1 MLTLLLQDG
10 TYTLIHIPLDLY
22 HSLFQPIIRVL
33 LPQSPA
39 EQASSELPDGDYEV
53 LSSDRSHGFLNISIT
68 PIECSIVCHST
79 WAEKVFVPA
88 IKNLPKEAARVV
100 STSKETYMVLSVIS
114 AGLDPAGRVMELTS
128 PLALAGIS
136 LFFISTYYSDF
147 ILVPSK
153 DRQNV
158 TKALIAKGFELSDN
172 QSDFTTPAPQGRKRA
187 TSAVSPP
194 NTPPPANISELQTRA
209 FELLKKR
216 NVTPQVDS
224 KLELVQCSGKET
236 SQLSGEFSHSTHT
249 GRGNG
254 HSKQSWLSGL
264 DTKLYLC
271 IVSALASQPR
281 FMSITLAH
289 EDPPSLLLDKEL
301 LDIFGESVVGDTD
314 GVHIP
319 IFLDLVNL
327 PFEVTGIVCGVAGRL
342 VQEMQMTASSELSYL
357 STARAGAVILP
368 EEHSRRALETLKPL
382 LSREA

>member
-1 MLTLLLQDG
+1 M
-10 TYTLIHIPLDLY
+10 IHIPLDLY
-22 HSLFQPIIRVL
+22 TSLFQPIIRLL

-39 EQASSELPDGDYEV
+39 ETASREFTDGDYEV
-53 LSSDRSHGFLNISIT
+53 LSADREHGFLNISIT

-88 IKNLPKEAARVV
+88 IQKLPKDASRSV
-100 STSKETYMVLSVIS
+100 SVSKESYMVLSVIS

-147 ILVPSK
+147 ILVPTK

-172 QSDFTTPAPQGRKRA
+172 KSDFTTPTPQGRKRT
-187 TSAVSPP
+187 TSTTSPP
-194 NTPPPANISELQTRA
+194 NTPPPASISELQTRA

-224 KLELVQCSGKET
+224 TLELVPCSGRET
-236 SQLSGEFSHSTHT
+236 SQLSGEFSHSTHV

-254 HSKQSWLSGL
+254 HSKQSWLSGI
-264 DTKLYLC
+264 DATLYLC

-301 LDIFGESVVGDTD
+301 LKVFGESVVGDTD

-368 EEHSRRALETLKPL
+368 EEHSRRALETLMPL
-382 LSREA
+382 LSKE